1 MADIRE
7 ATPDDVEG
15 LAALADRRR
24 AQYARYQPQLWRESP
39 DAPTV
44 HRRLLAEIVVDPR
57 VITVVALESGGEVVG
72 FVTARLVQPSP
83 LHAPGGPTGF
93 VDDFTVARADLWSTV
108 GVALLR
114 AVVIRA
120 AARQVT
126 QLVVVCGHRDELK
139 RAALAQAG
147 LGIASEWW
155 TASIGQPLSP
165 TDAALD

>member
-7 ATPDDVEG
+7 ATTEDVG
-15 LAALADRRR
+15 GMAALADRRR
-24 AQYARYQPQLWRESP
+24 AQYARYQPQLWREAV
-39 DAPTV
+39 DASAT
-44 HRRLLAEIVVDPR
+44 HRRLLDELVVDPR
-57 VITVVALESGGEVVG
+57 VITLVSVGIDGEVTG
-72 FVTARLVQPSP
+72 FVTARVVQPSP

-93 VDDFTVARADLWSTV
+93 VDDFAVARADLWASD

-114 AVVIRA
+114 AVVVTA

-155 TASIGQPLSP
+155 TASIGRPVGP
-165 TDAALD
+165 VDTARG